1 MADAA
6 DLVTFAN
13 AKSYLGLVDSQS
25 TLAGL
30 LITAVSKRVI
40 ALTRRKIYAA
50 DYTEYI
56 DGHGDDIIILKQ
68 YPVNSITN
76 IYLDSGRTFAAASAL
91 ETTDYYLNSDEGI
104 IQLYSKTTARGSK
117 TIKVAY
123 NAGYSTIPEDLQ
135 QAVFEALDWN
145 MKRFEGSS
153 IGTEMQSAGGVN
165 IRPALTIPP
174 SAYAVIMSYKDE
186 RC

>member
-1 MADAA
+1 MATG

-13 AKSYLGLVDSQS
+13 AQTYLGYASSQS

-30 LITAVSKRVI
+30 LITAISDRVK
-40 ALTRRKIYAA
+40 ALTRRTITAA

-56 DGHGDDIIILKQ
+56 DGHGDNIILLRQ
-68 YPVNSITN
+68 YPVNSVTN
-76 IYLDSGRTFAAASAL
+76 IYLDGDRAFADASAL
-91 ETTDYYLNSDEGI
+91 ASTDYYLNEDTGI
-104 IQLYSKTTARGSK
+104 IELYSKTTAEGAK
-117 TIKVAY
+117 TVKVSY
-123 NAGYSTIPEDLQ
+123 NAGYSTTPEDLQ

-174 SAYAVIMSYKDE
+174 SAYAVIMGYRDE